1 MNEKGVNLNCPMLA
15 VSNDKIMLSHGG
27 GGSSAGELVQKVFIK
42 EFGNEYLNELHD
54 GSVFKLDHN
63 KIAFTTD
70 SFVVDP
76 IFFPGGNIGELAVY
90 GTVNDLAMCGATP
103 LFISAAFIIE
113 EGLEI
118 NVLKE
123 IVHSMQAAAER
134 CKIKI
139 ITGDTKVV
147 GRGKGDK
154 LFINTSG
161 IGLVKEGVT
170 ISPMNACPGDKIIL
184 SGTIADHGIA
194 VISAREDL
202 GFISDIRSDTAPLN
216 ELIEIIL
223 SETND
228 VHVLRDPTRGGVAGV
243 LNEIAKAAGVR
254 ITIDESRLKIREQVK
269 AACELLGFDPLYI
282 ANEGKCIIILP
293 EDHCEKVLSRIKEHP
308 LGRDA
313 DIIGEVKAHSSGEVI
328 LKTLI
333 GTSRTLDLLS
343 GDQLPRIC

>member
-1 MNEKGVNLNCPMLA
+1 
-15 VSNDKIMLSHGG
+15 
-27 GGSSAGELVQKVFIK
+27 
-42 EFGNEYLNELHD
+42 
-54 GSVFKLDHN
+54 
-63 KIAFTTD
+63 
-70 SFVVDP
+70 
-76 IFFPGGNIGELAVY
+76 
-90 GTVNDLAMCGATP
+90 
-103 LFISAAFIIE
+103 
-113 EGLEI
+113 
-118 NVLKE
+118 
-123 IVHSMQAAAER
+123 
-134 CKIKI
+134 
-139 ITGDTKVV
+139 
-147 GRGKGDK
+147 
-154 LFINTSG
+154 
-161 IGLVKEGVT
+161 
-170 ISPMNACPGDKIIL
+170 MNACPGDKIIL